1 MSCLNSHIKDIL
13 KNLTA
18 LFIGLLVAF
27 VLSEVILRLFPK
39 ATFPMGSI
47 TAEKDM
53 DVGYKFTP
61 NQESFYRSA
70 CFNINPILTNSFGF
84 RDNEWKKDRTFRIAV
99 LGDSLMHAREI
110 SEGDYTSTILEKLL
124 NVEVMNTGVS
134 GYGTVTESLVYKKFL
149 SPLKPEI
156 VILFFTPGNDVANN
170 HCGLTR
176 MTESKILYQACGNV
190 VKDEVKIDYS
200 FRTSD
205 SGPPKKSFIKNFLKS
220 YCVSCV
226 SMNELIKRYVS
237 GISYDLTLPVFMPPK
252 TLEWQEAWK
261 ITEKTLVDLNNE
273 VKANNGKLIIVPFPD
288 YMMIS
293 RNWRDEIGEH
303 RGLKEIPKDFDPIY
317 PARRL
322 QDFAWRNGINFLR
335 LDPGF
340 LSYRDRFS
348 LSPPYFSYWCD
359 GHPNPVGHFL
369 ASNMVA
375 GYLISNRLVPVSD
388 EEAKVLLGRIEK
400 NITLSPKEIL
410 GNEAYGQVY
419 NNGVYRGSSNIG
431 GLLN

>member
-1 MSCLNSHIKDIL
+1 MSCLNSHVKDIL

-18 LFIGLLVAF
+18 LFIGLSVVFVVA
-27 VLSEVILRLFPK
+27 EVILRLFPK

-47 TAEKDM
+47 SCEKDM

-61 NQESFYRSA
+61 NQESFYRTS
-70 CFNINPILTNSFGF
+70 CFNIYPIRTNSLGF
-84 RDNEWKKDRTFRIAV
+84 RDNVWDQGRGFKIAV
-99 LGDSLMHAREI
+99 LGDSLMHAREV
-110 SEGDYTSTILEKLL
+110 SEGDHTSAVLEKLL

-176 MTESKILYQACGNV
+176 MTETKTLYQACGNV
-190 VKDEVKIDYS
+190 VNDEVKIDYS
-200 FRTSD
+200 FRYND

-226 SMNELIKRYVS
+226 SINEWIKRYVS
-237 GISYDLTLPVFMPPK
+237 GISYDLTLPVFTPPK
-252 TLEWQEAWK
+252 SREWQEAWK

-293 RNWRDEIGEH
+293 RNWRDEIREH
-303 RGLKEIPKDFDPIY
+303 RGLKEIPKDFDPFY
-317 PARRL
+317 PANRL
-322 QDFAWRNGINFLR
+322 QGFAQINGIDLLR
-335 LDPGF
+335 LDPEF
-340 LSYRDRFS
+340 LFYRDKFN
-348 LSPPYFSYWCD
+348 LPPPYFSYWCD

-400 NITLSPKEIL
+400 NISLSPKEIL
-410 GNEAYGQVY
+410 GNEAHSQVY